1 MRILLSLAMLMATA
15 TAAIAGECPLLQAQI
30 DKEYGKRFDK
40 TAAAVKSMAAEAM
53 ALHRS
58 GKHAESVQKYD
69 EAAKAG
75 GMTLMHKK

>member
-40 TAAAVKSMAAEAM
+40 TAADVKSMAAEAM
-53 ALHRS
+53 ALHLS
-58 GKHAESVQKYD
+58 GKHAESV
-69 EAAKAG
+69 EALTKAEKILG
-75 GMTLMHKK
+75 I